1 MTGDRRARA
10 FGMAATAAAV
20 AILMS
25 LAPGGCSRA
34 DLQVIARGP
43 DGGAGSGGGDGS
55 GGASGGRGGTG
66 ARGGAGGRGGL
77 GGRGGAGGK
86 GGASGAGGDT
96 PVTCPTPALAAGDRT
111 VSVQVGTTTRS
122 YVLHVPTA
130 YAGTSPVPL
139 VLDFHAV
146 MGSGTRERSS
156 SVYLPV
162 TDPEGIITAFPNG
175 LSGPAGTA
183 WNIGPCCV
191 ENADDVGFAVAL
203 VAQVATTACIDLD
216 RVYAVGV
223 SMGGGMAYSL
233 ACDAADVFAA
243 VAPSAFDLIQETVGQ
258 CRPARP
264 ITVIA
269 FRGTADPLVPYAGG
283 ASSVIPG
290 MPVTFLGARATFQKW
305 ADLDGCQGAPSAEDA
320 NGCSTYG
327 TTCTGGVEVVLC
339 TKAGG
344 GIEQG
349 NPAVA
354 WPALSRHR
362 R

>member
-1 MTGDRRARA
+1 MTGDPRARTS
-10 FGMAATAAAV
+10 GMAGTAAAV
-20 AILMS
+20 AVFMS

-34 DLQVIARGP
+34 DLLVIARGP

-55 GGASGGRGGTG
+55 GGASGGRGGAG
-66 ARGGAGGRGGL
+66 ARGGAGGRGGV

-111 VSVQVGTTTRS
+111 VTVQVGTTTRS

-130 YAGTSPVPL
+130 YTGTSPVPL
-139 VLDFHAV
+139 VLDFHAL
-146 MGSGTRERSS
+146 MSSGMRERSS

-162 TDPEGIITAFPNG
+162 TDPEGVITAFPNG
-175 LSGPAGTA
+175 VAGPAGTA
-183 WNIGPCCV
+183 WNIGPCCAD
-191 ENADDVGFAVAL
+191 ADDVAFAVAL
-203 VAQVATTACIDLD
+203 VSQVATTACIDLD

-223 SMGGGMAYSL
+223 SMGGGMAYAL
-233 ACDAADVFAA
+233 ACAAADVFAA
-243 VAPSAFDLIQETVGQ
+243 IAPSAFDLVEESLPG
-258 CRPARP
+258 CKPARP
-264 ITVIA
+264 ITVIS

-283 ASSVIPG
+283 PSSVVPG
-290 MPVTFLGARATFQKW
+290 MAVTFLGARATFQKW
-305 ADLDGCQGAPSAEDA
+305 AELDNCQGSPSAEDA

-327 TTCTGGVEVVLC
+327 TCASGVEVVLC

-354 WPALSRHR
+354 WPVLSRHPR
-362 R
+362 